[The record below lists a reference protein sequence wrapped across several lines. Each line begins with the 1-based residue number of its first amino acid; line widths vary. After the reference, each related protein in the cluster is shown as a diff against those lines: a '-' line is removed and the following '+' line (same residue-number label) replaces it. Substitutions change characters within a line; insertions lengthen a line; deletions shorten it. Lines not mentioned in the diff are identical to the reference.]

1 MVNRARAIW
10 RLGLAVGFYSW
21 LTLVMG
27 CATVPGS
34 HLTATNNSEIRT
46 RAITSELVAKL
57 NTPAT
62 TPIHHTELERQRLQY
77 DYVIG
82 PGDVLSITVWNHP
95 ELTIPA
101 GSMRSPVDAGN
112 WVHNDG
118 TIFYPYVGS
127 LHVAG
132 LRVTEV
138 REEITKRLRTYIERP
153 QVDVTVAAFR
163 SKRIYVTG
171 AVNRPGTVPITNVP
185 LTLLDAINQAGG
197 LSENADWQRV
207 LVSRNGSERVFNL
220 RQLYQQGDTG
230 QNLLLQPGDLVHI
243 NHSDANKIF
252 VLGEVGK
259 PQSLIMGQQGM
270 SLAEALA
277 DAGGWNENRSD
288 ARGVFV
294 LRRSTSSS
302 HAIDVFQLNAR
313 QATALVLAD
322 QFPLQE
328 RDVIYVTAAPM
339 ARWNRVLNLVTPSL
353 MSLYYLDRVGQ

>member
-1 MVNRARAIW
+1 MNTLKVAK
-10 RLGLAVGFYSW
+10 RLGLVLSFCGW
-21 LTLVMG
+21 LAQAMG
-27 CATVPGS
+27 CTLVPGS
-34 HLTATNNSEIRT
+34 DLTPTNNNEIRT
-46 RAITSELVAKL
+46 RTITPEL
-57 NTPAT
+57 
-62 TPIHHTELERQRLQY
+62 ITELHAPAPTPTHHAELEQQRLLY
-77 DYVIG
+77 DYVVG

-101 GSMRSPVDAGN
+101 GSMRSPADAGN

-127 LHVAG
+127 LQVAG
-132 LRVTEV
+132 LRVTEI
-138 REEITKRLRTYIERP
+138 REEITRRLRTYIERP

-171 AVNRPGTVPITNVP
+171 AVNQPGTLPITNVP
-185 LTLLDAINQAGG
+185 LTLLDAINQSGG
-197 LSENADWQRV
+197 LTEGADWQRV
-207 LVSRNGSERVFNL
+207 LVSRDGSERVFNL

-243 NHSDANKIF
+243 NHSDNNKIF

-259 PQSLIMGQQGM
+259 PQSLIMGRQGM
-270 SLAEALA
+270 TLAEALA
-277 DAGGWNENRSD
+277 DSGGWNENRSD

-294 LRRSTSSS
+294 LRRSTSSNY
-302 HAIDVFQLNAR
+302 AIDVFQLNAR

-328 RDVIYVTAAPM
+328 RDVVYVTAAPM
-339 ARWNRVLNLVTPSL
+339 ARWNRVLSLITPSL
-353 MSLYYLDRVGQ
+353 MSLYYADRVGQP

>member
-1 MVNRARAIW
+1 MNTARFF
-10 RLGLAVGFYSW
+10 RLSSLAVVLYGW
-21 LTLVMG
+21 LILTTGCTL
-27 CATVPGS
+27 VPGS
-34 HLTATNNSEIRT
+34 HLKATNNHDVRT
-46 RAITSELVAKL
+46 RAITPELISELASPVIPPKL
-57 NTPAT
+57 
-62 TPIHHTELERQRLQY
+62 HTELEQQRLHY
-77 DYVIG
+77 DYVVG
-82 PGDVLSITVWNHP
+82 PGDVLNITVWNHP

-101 GSMRSPVDAGN
+101 GSMRSPADAGN

-132 LRVTEV
+132 LRVTEI
-138 REEITKRLRTYIERP
+138 REEITRRLRTYIERP

-171 AVNRPGTVPITNVP
+171 AVNQPGTLPITNVP
-185 LTLLDAINQAGG
+185 LTLLDAINNAGG
-197 LSENADWQRV
+197 LAEDADWQRI
-207 LVSRNGSERVFNL
+207 LVSRNGTEQVFNL

-230 QNLLLQPGDLVHI
+230 QNLLLQPGDLVHV
-243 NHSDANKIF
+243 NHSDTNKVF

-259 PQSLIMGQQGM
+259 PQSLVMGRQGM

-277 DAGGWNENRSD
+277 DSGGWNENRSN

-322 QFPLQE
+322 QFSLQE
-328 RDVIYVTAAPM
+328 RDVIYITAAPM
-339 ARWNRVLNLVTPSL
+339 ARWNRVLSLVTPSL
-353 MSLYYLDRVGQ
+353 MSLYYVDRVGQ

>member
-1 MVNRARAIW
+1 MDNTVQVVW
-10 RLGLAVGFYSW
+10 RLSLMVSLYSW

-27 CATVPGS
+27 CAIIPGS
-34 HLTATNNSEIRT
+34 HITTANNNEIRT
-46 RAITSELVAKL
+46 RAITSELIAQMR
-57 NTPAT
+57 TPSAA
-62 TPIHHTELERQRLQY
+62 PAHHIELEQQRLQY
-77 DYVIG
+77 DYVVG

-118 TIFYPYVGS
+118 TIFYPHVGI

-132 LRVTEV
+132 LRVTEI
-138 REEITKRLRTYIERP
+138 RDEITRRLRTYIERP

-171 AVNRPGTVPITNVP
+171 AVKQPGTLPITNVP
-185 LTLLDAINQAGG
+185 LTLLDAINQSGG
-197 LSENADWQRV
+197 LSEDADWQRV
-207 LVSRNGSERVFNL
+207 LVSRRGSERVFNL
-220 RQLYQQGDTG
+220 RQLYQQGDTS

-243 NHSDANKIF
+243 DYSDANKVF

-277 DAGGWNENRSD
+277 DSGGWNENRSD
-288 ARGVFV
+288 ARGIFV
-294 LRRSTSSS
+294 LRRSTSSR
-302 HAIDVFQLNAR
+302 HAIDAFQLNAR

-328 RDVIYVTAAPM
+328 RDIIYVTAAPV

-353 MSLYYLDRVGQ
+353 MSLYYVDRVGQ

>member
-1 MVNRARAIW
+1 MNSLKVAK
-10 RLGLAVGFYSW
+10 RLGMVLGLYGWLA
-21 LTLVMG
+21 LAMG
-27 CATVPGS
+27 CTLVPGS
-34 HLTATNNSEIRT
+34 HLTPTNNSEIRT
-46 RAITSELVAKL
+46 RPITPDLISELASPVAPPRL
-57 NTPAT
+57 
-62 TPIHHTELERQRLQY
+62 HTELEQQRLHY
-77 DYVIG
+77 DYVVG
-82 PGDVLSITVWNHP
+82 PGDVLNITVWNHP

-101 GSMRSPVDAGN
+101 GSMRSPADAGN

-132 LRVTEV
+132 LRVTEI
-138 REEITKRLRTYIERP
+138 REEITRRLRTYIERP

-171 AVNRPGTVPITNVP
+171 AVNQPGTLPITNVP
-185 LTLLDAINQAGG
+185 LTLLDAINNAGG
-197 LSENADWQRV
+197 LAEDADWQRI
-207 LVSRNGSERVFNL
+207 LVSRNGTEQVFNL

-230 QNLLLQPGDLVHI
+230 QNLLLQPGDLVHV
-243 NHSDANKIF
+243 NHSDTNKVF

-259 PQSLIMGQQGM
+259 PQSLVMGRQGM

-277 DAGGWNENRSD
+277 DSGGWNENRSN

-322 QFPLQE
+322 QFSLQE
-328 RDVIYVTAAPM
+328 RDVIYITAAPM
-339 ARWNRVLNLVTPSL
+339 ARWNRVLSLVTPSL
-353 MSLYYLDRVGQ
+353 MSLYYVDRVGQ